1 MPLPVQN
8 AIALWVESTGLPVF
22 WANQDAERP
31 QGAYVLLSSTV
42 SPVSSPWVEGSANP
56 NPSPGQEMIHT
67 ARLVERLALTIAV
80 FNAQAV
86 AESMLS
92 DLVNALPQY
101 ADALRASGWAPA
113 TFSDVQ
119 NISIAGAAFFEPR
132 CQMTAYGYTSSS
144 ATEAG
149 TIVDSAVISGNVI

>member
-1 MPLPVQN
+1 
-8 AIALWVESTGLPVF
+8 
-22 WANQDAERP
+22 
-31 QGAYVLLSSTV
+31 
-42 SPVSSPWVEGSANP
+42 
-56 NPSPGQEMIHT
+56 MIHT